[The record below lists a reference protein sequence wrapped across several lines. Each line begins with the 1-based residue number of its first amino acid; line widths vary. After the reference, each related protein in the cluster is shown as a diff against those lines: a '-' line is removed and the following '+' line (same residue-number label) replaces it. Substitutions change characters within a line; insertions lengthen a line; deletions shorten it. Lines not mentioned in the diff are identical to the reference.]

1 MLKQRILSALVL
13 GPVALAAAWFG
24 GWAFVALIAVGG
36 VLLGWEWSR
45 LCHGGNFGKGGI
57 LLSVLAAAAAVAGKL
72 APAYGLL
79 LIPVAMLLAPA
90 LQRRDDRS
98 PLWLAFGGVYILLPV
113 LSLVWLREQGRPLL
127 FWVLLLVWATDIGA
141 YAAGRTIGGPKLAPK
156 ISPNKTWAGL
166 IGGMIAAAVVGS
178 LMAPYFSGEWPVVA
192 LYSGVLAV
200 IAQVG
205 DFGESWVKRRFGVKD
220 SSNIIPGHGGVLDR
234 VDGLLAVAPL
244 VAGWVSGWMLYF
256 SIYGMD
262 AP

>member
-1 MLKQRILSALVL
+1 MLRQRILSALVL

-45 LCHGGNFGKGGI
+45 LCHGGEYGKGGI

-79 LIPVAMLLAPA
+79 LIPVAIFLAPL
-90 LQRRDDRS
+90 LQRKEGRS

-113 LSLVWLREQGRPLL
+113 LSLVWLREQGRPVL
-127 FWVLLLVWATDIGA
+127 FWVFLMVWATDIGA
-141 YAAGRTIGGPKLAPK
+141 YAAGRTIGGPKIAPK

-166 IGGMIAAAVVGS
+166 IGGMVSSALIGA
-178 LMAPYFSGEWPVVA
+178 LMAPYISNDRIFLTLFSGI
-192 LYSGVLAV
+192 LAV
-200 IAQVG
+200 LAQVG

-220 SSNIIPGHGGVLDR
+220 SSNLIPGHGGVLDR

-244 VAGWVSGWMLYF
+244 VAGWASGLSLYF
-256 SIYGMD
+256 AMFGMD